1 MIVWAMTVPGPPA
14 YLSIVNTKIYDEA
27 EQSALRLVP
36 NLHRQSRH
44 FSLKDKN
51 TVARGSYWT
60 SKAENCPVN
69 LLLEQLSVIIVISCY
84 WKF

>member
-51 TVARGSYWT
+51 TVARGSY
-60 SKAENCPVN
+60 
-69 LLLEQLSVIIVISCY
+69 
-84 WKF
+84 